1 MKGNLVKGNLAGRK
15 MIVNEEPRMIKPNL
29 KRGRL
34 ARIGGLDMVLEIE
47 RNEKLSS
54 RLLTITEVAQ
64 ILNAHPNTV
73 RRWADDGIITCYRLG
88 VRGDRRF
95 DSDEV
100 KTFLKDYA
108 RA

>member
-1 MKGNLVKGNLAGRK
+1 M
-15 MIVNEEPRMIKPNL
+15 
-29 KRGRL
+29 
-34 ARIGGLDMVLEIE
+34 ARIGGFEMVLEIAKT
-47 RNEKLSS
+47 EKLSS
-54 RLLTITEVAQ
+54 RLLTVTEVAQ
-64 ILNAHPNTV
+64 MLNAHPNTV

-108 RA
+108 RG